1 MTVHIKWPLFAAD
14 TPKHLQKNNNLRVTC
29 SVWCL
34 HVIFNRVLKM
44 PRPVLCNSETLGQL
58 FDTIEAD
65 LDSTIF
71 AL

>member
-1 MTVHIKWPLFAAD
+1 
-14 TPKHLQKNNNLRVTC
+14 
-29 SVWCL
+29 
-34 HVIFNRVLKM
+34 M
-44 PRPVLCNSETLGQL
+44 PRPVLCNSETLGQLL

>member
-14 TPKHLQKNNNLRVTC
+14 TPKNLQKNNNLRVTC

-44 PRPVLCNSETLGQL
+44 PRPVCNSETLGQL

>member
-1 MTVHIKWPLFAAD
+1 
-14 TPKHLQKNNNLRVTC
+14 
-29 SVWCL
+29 
-34 HVIFNRVLKM
+34 M

>member
-34 HVIFNRVLKM
+34 HVILEYS
-44 PRPVLCNSETLGQL
+44 VLCNSETLGQL